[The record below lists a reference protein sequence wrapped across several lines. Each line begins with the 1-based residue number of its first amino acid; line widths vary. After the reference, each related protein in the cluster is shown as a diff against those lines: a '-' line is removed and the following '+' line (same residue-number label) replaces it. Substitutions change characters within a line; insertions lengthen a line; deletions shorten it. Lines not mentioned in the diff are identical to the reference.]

1 MEESGCKLEHSTT
14 IELRRYI
21 FEGNWD
27 LAVKTLNK
35 MKDLMKDKTN
45 LQVSF
50 FHEKIYILILIILL
64 IISLT
69 LSIKQNVFDNFPINL
84 LYFMDSL

>member
-1 MEESGCKLEHSTT
+1 MKINSIFYFTRLASKALMEESGCKLEHSTT

-50 FHEKIYILILIILL
+50 FH
-64 IISLT
+64 
-69 LSIKQNVFDNFPINL
+69 
-84 LYFMDSL
+84 